1 MKLTKRNLIQI
12 IKEEVASHIA
22 EEEGQWKQ
30 ELQPIDIA
38 SINKIL
44 TAIDTAAELGV
55 PLDKITAAIDG
66 HISKPQLSAYEKHRA
81 DHGMDDI

>member
-1 MKLTKRNLIQI
+1 MKLTKRKLINL
-12 IKEEVASHIA
+12 IKEEVVNHLT
-22 EEEGQWKQ
+22 EEEHWKQ

-38 SINKIL
+38 NINKIL

-55 PLDKITAAIDG
+55 SLDKIAAAIDG

-81 DHGMDDI
+81 DYGMDDI